1 MNNLY
6 RENIA
11 TNLML
16 NRVMV
21 KVEGIEANLKNKN
34 LNTDST
40 IYLDTEF
47 LTLFSINS
55 TNGFNLIEN
64 QIQNS
69 SDFVSKLVRYSFTI
83 TFE

>member
-1 MNNLY
+1 
-6 RENIA
+6 
-11 TNLML
+11 ML

-21 KVEGIEANLKNKN
+21 KVEGIEVNLKNKN

-47 LTLFSINS
+47 LTLFPINS

-64 QIQNS
+64 QIQNL
-69 SDFVSKLVRYSFTI
+69 SDFVSKLVRYSYLLI
-83 TFE
+83 

>member
-1 MNNLY
+1 
-6 RENIA
+6 
-11 TNLML
+11 ML